1 MDNPDPNGAASPV
14 IRILRRLTRF
24 VQVTPFVYLLFYGVY
39 MVFGSLVPDN
49 YLGMADT
56 LVGTTPITTTALLFA
71 SRLLKLCRWHK
82 VACLIP
88 SASQIEGCVDTF
100 VFQFTEVE
108 ITLIN
113 VSLGIVAI
121 IFLISA
127 YRHFFVN
134 GR

>member
-39 MVFGSLVPDN
+39 MIFGSLVPDG
-49 YLGMADT
+49 YLGVADSIAC
-56 LVGTTPITTTALLFA
+56 TTPVTTTALLLA

-100 VFQFTEVE
+100 VFQFTEIE

-113 VSLGIVAI
+113 VSIGIAAI
-121 IFLISA
+121 LFFISA
-127 YRHFFVN
+127 YKHFFVN